1 VAGEPDEVGTV
12 DTSAP
17 SGLET
22 PEATPKRGR
31 RRNSVRDMTLSM
43 LVLVALVLVLTAVT
57 TGFSFHVGPPNP
69 SSASKVLTPQNPRAD
84 LRSVAGEVHF
94 PLRVPRVPRAWQSN
108 SFAKRAIDSGASTA
122 ADVYVGWV
130 TGDGNYLR
138 LDQTGA
144 SVADVAKADRH
155 EPAGS
160 GGQGG
165 SDGSAGASGSLRKL
179 GTERVGG
186 STWVVYP
193 GTRSEHTWVTDRG
206 SARIAITGSGTPKQF
221 RTMAKAVLRAPEV
234 SAAR

>member
-17 SGLET
+17 SGLEV
-22 PEATPKRGR
+22 PEAAPKRGR
-31 RRNSVRDMTLSM
+31 RRNSVRDMMLSM
-43 LVLVALVLVLTAVT
+43 LVLAALVLVLTAVT
-57 TGFSFHVGPPNP
+57 TGFSFHLGPPNP

-94 PLRVPRVPRAWQSN
+94 PLRVPQVPRGWQSN
-108 SFAKRAIDSGASTA
+108 SFAKRDIDSGPSTA

-138 LDQTGA
+138 LDQTAA

-160 GGQGG
+160 DGQAG
-165 SDGSAGASGSLRKL
+165 SGGSLRKL

-186 STWVVYP
+186 STWAVYP

-221 RTMAKAVLRAPEV
+221 RTMATAVLRAPEV